1 MVRKRLFLETDVVDA
16 AKTRLRH
23 VAETFDTI
31 AVQYSGGKD
40 STAVLWLAKQV
51 LVDELG
57 HDKVTV
63 IFRDEEMVSPS
74 VVEHI
79 EKVKN
84 YDWVNFEH
92 YCLAQGQEIW
102 VLGRREYALLWSEQR
117 RKEGRLIREMP
128 PDAITNAHFGLPM
141 DRPIPESVDYYT
153 MQGKEGKTA
162 FLTGVRAA
170 ESMMRYRAVVQKLS
184 EPYIQRPWK
193 LSKSIPLRLAKVIY
207 DWEADDV
214 FKFIND
220 AGGEYAAY
228 YDYAI
233 LGGANTRVGIPLHAV
248 AARRL
253 RDVVNTEPEFYDRLV
268 ECFPQ
273 IDANRRL
280 WADFDIEAVI
290 KHYSSYGWDGIQDLI
305 DDYMLSQG
313 NRKAAMIYAAKFRKK
328 QEQEG
333 TYAYPLSNLARVLL
347 LNDFHS
353 TAPQP
358 VGPRTRAYTV
368 REAQIEQDANDL
380 DLKDDFI

>member
-1 MVRKRLFLETDVVDA
+1 MVRKRLFLDTNVVSA
-16 AKTRLRH
+16 SKARLRH

-40 STAVLWLAKQV
+40 STAVLWLAKEV
-51 LVDELG
+51 LIDELG
-57 HDKVTV
+57 HDSIKV

-79 EKVKN
+79 EKVKQ
-84 YDWVNFEH
+84 YEWVDFEH
-92 YCLAQGQEIW
+92 YCLSQGQEIW
-102 VLGRREYALLWSEQR
+102 VLGRREYVLLWSEQR
-117 RKEGRLIREMP
+117 RREGRLVREMP

-141 DRPIPESVDYYT
+141 GEPLPQSVDYYT

-170 ESMMRYRAVVQKLS
+170 ESMMRYRAVVQKLT

-193 LSKSIPLRLAKVIY
+193 LSKTIPLRLAKIIY
-207 DWEADDV
+207 DWEANDV
-214 FKFIND
+214 FKYIQE
-220 AGGEYAAY
+220 AGGEYSAY

-253 RDVVNTEPEFYDRLV
+253 SDVVNTEPEFYDRLV

-280 WADFDIEAVI
+280 WKDFDIEAVI
-290 KHYSSYGWDGIQDLI
+290 EYYSSYGWDGIADLI
-305 DDYMLSQG
+305 DDHMLTEG
-313 NRKAAMIYAAKFRKK
+313 TRKAAMIYAAKFRRK
-328 QEQEG
+328 QNSEG
-333 TYAYPLSNLARVLL
+333 TYAYPLSNLTRKLL

-368 REAQIEQDANDL
+368 REQALQDADDL
-380 DLKDDFI
+380 DRKDDMA